1 MTMKLKAIL
10 TEVAAVVLCIV
21 YSYTAYQKI
30 FGHTGFVMHFRQVPV
45 FRNFPTLSA
54 ITIPALEILIVL
66 LLLLQHS
73 RLKTLG
79 FGLSMM
85 LLILFTGYLSMMKLF
100 ASKLPCSCGGFIS
113 SLTFGEH
120 IVFNLFLL
128 TLSIVGFIL
137 NSGLSSIQ
145 ISKLFKSSATIK
157 AIF

>member
-1 MTMKLKAIL
+1 MKLKAIL
-10 TEVAAVVLCIV
+10 TEVAAVVLCVV

-30 FGHTGFVMHFRQVPV
+30 VGHAGFVMHFKQVPL
-45 FRNFPTLSA
+45 FGNFPTLSA

-66 LLLLQHS
+66 LLIVQNS
-73 RLKTLG
+73 RLKRIG
-79 FGLSMM
+79 FSLSMV
-85 LLILFTGYLSMMKLF
+85 LLMLFTVYLGMMKLF

-137 NSGLSSIQ
+137 TSGLGLIQ
-145 ISKLFKSSATIK
+145 VSKLFKSSATIK